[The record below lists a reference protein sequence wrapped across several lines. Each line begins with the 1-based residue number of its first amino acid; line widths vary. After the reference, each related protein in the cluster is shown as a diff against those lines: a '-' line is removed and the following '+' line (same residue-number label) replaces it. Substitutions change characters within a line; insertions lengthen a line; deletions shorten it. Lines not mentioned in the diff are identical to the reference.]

1 MINLFILKTI
11 SRAYLAL
18 IILLGA
24 ILYKDLTV
32 LIVLQNT
39 ILFLIISALI
49 FYLFN
54 YFKEKKFTYASN
66 VTYLRVIISIILLS
80 ISINALSDQDIFK
93 NFYHGGYFALIA
105 FLALCLDGVDGYI
118 ARRFNEQNSFG
129 EMFDQDADTLLM
141 LTLSISLYLNKDVPM
156 IVLLIPTYRYL
167 FLISMTKYKWMKCD
181 LPESYYRKISCTLS
195 TFLLIICH
203 SQYIKDISLSYLV
216 LISLFVITFSF
227 AKDILWLY
235 KRERYENI

>member
-49 FYLFN
+49 FCLFN

-93 NFYHGGYFALIA
+93 NFYHGGYFAMIA

-118 ARRFNEQNSFG
+118 SRRFNEQNSFG
-129 EMFDQDADTLLM
+129 EIFDQDADTLLM
-141 LTLSISLYLNKDVPM
+141 LTLSISLYLNKDVSM

-167 FLISMTKYKWMKCD
+167 FLISMTKYKWMKCN
-181 LPESYYRKISCTLS
+181 LPESYYRKISCALS

-203 SQYIKDISLSYLV
+203 SQYIKDTSLSYLV

-235 KRERYENI
+235 KREKYENK

>member
-80 ISINALSDQDIFK
+80 ISINALSDQGIFK
-93 NFYHGGYFALIA
+93 NFYHDGYFALIA

-118 ARRFNEQNSFG
+118 ARRYN
-129 EMFDQDADTLLM
+129 
-141 LTLSISLYLNKDVPM
+141 
-156 IVLLIPTYRYL
+156 
-167 FLISMTKYKWMKCD
+167 
-181 LPESYYRKISCTLS
+181 
-195 TFLLIICH
+195 
-203 SQYIKDISLSYLV
+203 
-216 LISLFVITFSF
+216 
-227 AKDILWLY
+227 
-235 KRERYENI
+235 